1 MTSDEELRRAV
12 DALAESVLALGAGAT
27 GRAAASRVTE
37 SDVGA
42 TAAADA
48 PDAVVLA
55 VDAGEIDGQSPP
67 DLPTVPDAVVRIAA
81 ITVPDRPEAGEQA
94 LLETL
99 SGRVDTVVLA
109 SGTGVA
115 ALADAVATLVSI
127 VHESGIVNVDL
138 ADVATV
144 FRSTDLAVLCTG
156 SGALA
161 EPTVAVEAAVRELP
175 AGIETDPV
183 RGALV
188 DLIGPAGMTVADIND
203 SVSAVR
209 GRVGPDAHVIWGG
222 AIDDTLDE
230 LRVRLVLAGVK
241 NVRVAAGD
249 RCPRCGSALS
259 TYRLD
264 GRGVPSCESCGFAG
278 VSVRLRD

>member
-1 MTSDEELRRAV
+1 M
-12 DALAESVLALGAGAT
+12 
-27 GRAAASRVTE
+27 
-37 SDVGA
+37 
-42 TAAADA
+42 TAA
-48 PDAVVLA
+48 
-55 VDAGEIDGQSPP
+55 
-67 DLPTVPDAVVRIAA
+67 
-81 ITVPDRPEAGEQA
+81 
-94 LLETL
+94 
-99 SGRVDTVVLA
+99 DT
-109 SGTGVA
+109 
-115 ALADAVATLVSI
+115 
-127 VHESGIVNVDL
+127 
-138 ADVATV
+138 
-144 FRSTDLAVLCTG
+144 
-156 SGALA
+156 
-161 EPTVAVEAAVRELP
+161 
-175 AGIETDPV
+175 
-183 RGALV
+183 
-188 DLIGPAGMTVADIND
+188 ND